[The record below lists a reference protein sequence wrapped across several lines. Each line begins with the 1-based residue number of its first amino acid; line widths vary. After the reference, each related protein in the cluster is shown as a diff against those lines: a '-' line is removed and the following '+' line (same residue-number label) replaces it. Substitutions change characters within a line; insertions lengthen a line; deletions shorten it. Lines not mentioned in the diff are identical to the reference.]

1 MVRRGP
7 HATVRTMGES
17 ILSGSDTAR
26 HRRWILLADIASAI
40 LLVATGTLCLV
51 GGHTMTGGYLSAGA
65 NLVSR
70 SCAAGAAVLLI
81 GGLWLRPAASRS
93 LLSPILDE
101 SQAPE
106 QLRAQRV
113 MRALGWKL
121 MVIRS
126 AGGVIVLQATLLGV
140 SAFLPL

>member
-1 MVRRGP
+1 
-7 HATVRTMGES
+7 MGES

-26 HRRWILLADIASAI
+26 HRRWILLADVASAI
-40 LLVATGTLCLV
+40 LLVATGILCLV
-51 GGHTMTGGYLSAGA
+51 SRHTVTGGYLSAGA
-65 NLVSR
+65 NLLSR
-70 SCAAGAAVLLI
+70 ACTAGAAVLLI
-81 GGLWLRPAASRS
+81 GGLWLRPATSRS

-106 QLRAQRV
+106 HMRAERV

-126 AGGVIVLQATLLGV
+126 AGGVIILQGILLGI